1 MTREQKLALIV
12 GFSLILFVG
21 VLISD
26 HLSSARKAK
35 IAKVEPENAVAPL
48 NAGPIT
54 PPGPAS
60 DTHVAAP
67 SVITRDPLDMI
78 LNPTPLP
85 APQTPANTQI
95 AGANPAPQSAPP
107 APQPNTLAARSQE
120 QPLIDEVR
128 QLGGDIAR
136 AADGVMTIKL
146 PAAADMIN
154 RPMTSPLPVDPPAP
168 LKKTIATPVGPLQP
182 LKTHEVRTG
191 DTLFQI
197 TQRYYGNGNL
207 WRDLAKFNNMDR
219 EGTVHVGSRLK
230 IPSKD
235 VLLGK
240 SSTLTSNPDSGVKML
255 RPTDPAPKAQPPK
268 TTPSRDRAAPKIEL
282 ASYTVQK
289 GDTLGVI
296 SQRKLGSA
304 KRWQEIAELNNLD
317 DEDDITTGTVLKLPA
332 KRS

>member
-1 MTREQKLALIV
+1 VTREQKLALIV

-35 IAKVEPENAVAPL
+35 IAKVEPETATAPL
-48 NAGPIT
+48 TVAQIP
-54 PPGPAS
+54 PPGPAPES
-60 DTHVAAP
+60 HAAAPAIRDAALDLIIPPSPTTLANPPVAAANPAPESAPVNPAP
-67 SVITRDPLDMI
+67 STIAVRTQDPALDEEI
-78 LNPTPLP
+78 RRLGGKLEQGPDGIPTIKLPPAMDVVTKPTVSTVPPIDP
-85 APQTPANTQI
+85 APQT
-95 AGANPAPQSAPP
+95 
-107 APQPNTLAARSQE
+107 R
-120 QPLIDEVR
+120 
-128 QLGGDIAR
+128 
-136 AADGVMTIKL
+136 
-146 PAAADMIN
+146 
-154 RPMTSPLPVDPPAP
+154 
-168 LKKTIATPVGPLQP
+168 KTIATPIGPIQP
-182 LKTHEVRTG
+182 LKTHEVRAG

-219 EGTVHVGSRLK
+219 AGTVRVGSRLK
-230 IPSKD
+230 IPSRD

-240 SSTLTSNPDSGVKML
+240 STTLTSNPDAGVRLL
-255 RPTDPAPKAQPPK
+255 RPTENTPKAPPPK
-268 TTPSRDRAAPKIEL
+268 AAPSRDRAAPKIDL

-304 KRWQEIAELNNLD
+304 KRWQEIADLNNLD
-317 DEDDITTGTVLKLPA
+317 DEDAISAGTVLKLPA

>member
-48 NAGPIT
+48 NAGLIT

-60 DTHVAAP
+60 DAHVAAP
-67 SVITRDPLDMI
+67 TRDPLDMI
-78 LNPTPLP
+78 LNPTQLP
-85 APQTPANTQI
+85 GPQTPANTQV
-95 AGANPAPQSAPP
+95 AAAEPAPQPGPVNP
-107 APQPNTLAARSQE
+107 ARQPNTLAARSQE

-128 QLGGDIAR
+128 QLGGDFVR

-146 PAAADMIN
+146 PPAADVV
-154 RPMTSPLPVDPPAP
+154 TKPLDFVTPIIERVPQP
-168 LKKTIATPVGPLQP
+168 KKTIATPVGPLQP
-182 LKTHEVRTG
+182 LKTHEVRSG

-197 TQRYYGNGNL
+197 TQRYYGSGNL

-219 EGTVHVGSRLK
+219 AGTVHVGSRLK

-240 SSTLTSNPDSGVKML
+240 ATTLTSNPDAGVKML
-255 RPTDPAPKAQPPK
+255 RPADPAPKAQPPK
-268 TTPSRDRAAPKIEL
+268 APARDRNAPRIEL